1 MHIEHEVDD
10 KFIMESIFES
20 SNGRHMTNV
29 NNFPKGQTYRNR
41 FC

>member
-1 MHIEHEVDD
+1 MHIEHEGDD
-10 KFIMESIFES
+10 KFIMELIFES
-20 SNGRHMTNV
+20 SNERHMTNV

>member
-1 MHIEHEVDD
+1 MHIEHEVE
-10 KFIMESIFES
+10 FIIESIFES
-20 SNGRHMTNV
+20 SNERHMTNV